1 LFDQGS
7 RDLEHYSLEPNGLTI
22 LFGCCFEPSELTI
35 SFGCCFEPNELTIS
49 FGCCF
54 ELNEHKELIV
64 QHTNLNSHQP
74 N

>member
-7 RDLEHYSLEPNGLTI
+7 RDLEHYSLELNELTI

-35 SFGCCFEPNELTIS
+35 SFGCCFE
-49 FGCCF
+49 
-54 ELNEHKELIV
+54 LNEPKELIV